1 MTNLLDGT
9 AKPAGEGSSIKTD
22 LGTWSINQ
30 GYSGQG
36 QVLLRP
42 DRVVLGDSEGAGF
55 YWLSG
60 RLQSK
65 TFSGH
70 TRQIQVQV
78 GDYLFKFVLS
88 DSGGD
93 LPQPGDNIKL
103 SFSPD
108 EALHFFPEE

>member
-1 MTNLLDGT
+1 LLNGT
-9 AKPAGEGSSIKTD
+9 AKPAGEGSSLKTD
-22 LGTWSINQ
+22 LGTWSIKQ

-42 DRVVLGDSEGAGF
+42 DRMVLGDSEGAGF
-55 YWLSG
+55 YELSG

-70 TRQIQVQV
+70 THQIKVQI
-78 GDYLFKFVLS
+78 GDYLLKFVLS

-93 LPQPGDNIKL
+93 LPQPGENITL